1 MRPTAR
7 MMCRPAARQP
17 ARPPAR
23 RVAYV
28 PTRPRVAALALLPL
42 IAGPAAMAQSFFNV
56 EHGAPALR
64 SDGRP
69 DAAASL
75 RAHSMLAIELPPPK
89 EFRVH
94 DLVTILIDEVSRA
107 ESSQSLETQKDF
119 ELEGALEQFPSI
131 RHLLEAQLET
141 GDSNPVVEVGA
152 RGEHE
157 STNEG
162 EFRRSD
168 RFTARLTAE
177 IIDVKPNGTIVLE
190 AKKAISNNKGELQS
204 IVLSGVC
211 RQEDISEDNTVS
223 SANIADLRIFQR
235 TEGEVHKGGTKGLI
249 PRVLETI
256 FNF

>member
-1 MRPTAR
+1 MMPHAPRRAAPPTI
-7 MMCRPAARQP
+7 AALL
-17 ARPPAR
+17 
-23 RVAYV
+23 
-28 PTRPRVAALALLPL
+28 AALA
-42 IAGPAAMAQSFFNV
+42 APAAPAAAQSFFNA
-56 EHGAPALR
+56 EHAPPPLR
-64 SDGRP
+64 GDGRP
-69 DAAASL
+69 DPAASL
-75 RAHSMLAIELPPPK
+75 RSHSLLAIELPPPR

-119 ELEGALEQFPSI
+119 ELEAALEQFPSL

-152 RGEHE
+152 RGETE

-162 EFRRSD
+162 QFRRAD

-190 AKKAISNNKGELQS
+190 AKKAISNNQGELQS
-204 IVLSGVC
+204 IVLAGVC
-211 RQEDISEDNTVS
+211 RQEDISADNTVS
-223 SANIADLRIFQR
+223 SSHIADLRIFQR